1 MAKRDYYEVLG
12 VPRNASKEDLKKA
25 YRKVAMKLHPD
36 RNQGDK
42 QAEDKFKEASE
53 AFETLGDQEKR
64 SRYDQFGHAA
74 ERMGSGVPILDT
86 ITKKCHVEIVD
97 DYTFKIILTEGLNRQ
112 IRRMCDFLGYEVKRL
127 KRIRIMNINLDTEP
141 GQWRAFTKTELDE
154 VNRLV
159 EGSSKTFD

>member
-1 MAKRDYYEVLG
+1 M
-12 VPRNASKEDLKKA
+12 
-25 YRKVAMKLHPD
+25 
-36 RNQGDK
+36 
-42 QAEDKFKEASE
+42 
-53 AFETLGDQEKR
+53 
-64 SRYDQFGHAA
+64 
-74 ERMGSGVPILDT
+74 DT

-159 EGSSKTFD
+159 EDSSKTFD